1 MNSNR
6 PTDVVTADAMD
17 AQVDIKPFLSPI
29 TAIPIQRGLH
39 GPSTFQAAA
48 TQSERGGA
56 RVLTGVQPQTLAE
69 AACALNRAASELS
82 GGIGDRTSCADEA
95 FEGTSVRR
103 PCPAPRFSR
112 KFWGAGDYDAGAGS
126 SAPQPSMPQC

>member
-6 PTDVVTADAMD
+6 PTDVTTDAMD
-17 AQVDIKPFLSPI
+17 AERDIKPFLSPT
-29 TAIPIQRGLH
+29 TATPIQRGVH
-39 GPSTFQAAA
+39 GPGTFQAAA
-48 TQSERGGA
+48 RQLESGGA

-82 GGIGDRTSCADEA
+82 GGIGDRTSGADEA
-95 FEGTSVRR
+95 SEGTSARR
-103 PCPAPRFSR
+103 PCPAPRLSR

-126 SAPQPSMPQC
+126 SVPQPSMPQC

>member
-6 PTDVVTADAMD
+6 PTDVTTDAMD
-17 AQVDIKPFLSPI
+17 AERDIKPFLSPT
-29 TAIPIQRGLH
+29 TATPIQRGVH
-39 GPSTFQAAA
+39 GPGTFQAAA
-48 TQSERGGA
+48 RQLERGGA
-56 RVLTGVQPQTLAE
+56 PVLTGVQPQTLAE